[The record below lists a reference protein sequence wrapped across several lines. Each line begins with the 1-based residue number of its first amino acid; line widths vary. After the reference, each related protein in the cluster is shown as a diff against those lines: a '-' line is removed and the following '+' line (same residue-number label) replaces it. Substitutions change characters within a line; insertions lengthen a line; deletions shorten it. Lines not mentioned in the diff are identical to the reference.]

1 LRHAPPATTEFKLPD
16 GRWLRVSSSPA
27 RDGGAVAILSDIT
40 GRKAHEAA
48 LSESNRRFGA
58 ALANMAEGLCMVDA
72 EARVLVVNRRFAE
85 MFGVPSADAMAGLQA
100 AQAWKAARDGGRY
113 PADLMAQVKEDQR
126 SLIGQ
131 TEPLSVVREG
141 RGRGRA
147 GGLLPADAGRRLGG
161 DLFRHGRAA
170 RC

>member
-1 LRHAPPATTEFKLPD
+1 
-16 GRWLRVSSSPA
+16 
-27 RDGGAVAILSDIT
+27 VAILSDIT